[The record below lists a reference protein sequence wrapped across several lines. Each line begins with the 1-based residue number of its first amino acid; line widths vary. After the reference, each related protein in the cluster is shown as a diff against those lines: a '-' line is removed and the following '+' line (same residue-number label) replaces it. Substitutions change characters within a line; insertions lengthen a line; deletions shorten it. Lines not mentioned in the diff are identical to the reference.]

1 MHYFNHAFISGI
13 TVYTLPHTSNIYR
26 SWSFFKCKV
35 SQILVI
41 IIVQIGRY
49 ELTGRTGICPILEQF
64 WQPKIWSTEVLSLM
78 GQDGS
83 RRSMGYLVDL
93 QFCNCPPSL
102 LKNHQLWVW
111 VLYSNWILWVL
122 KSHPYIQVYS
132 AILWSGDKC
141 TNKWSSLVA
150 ELQDQQML
158 WTFSRGKNSNN
169 VILLKALAKL
179 SSYVDAGNF
188 DKINIVEVL

>member
-1 MHYFNHAFISGI
+1 
-13 TVYTLPHTSNIYR
+13 
-26 SWSFFKCKV
+26 
-35 SQILVI
+35 
-41 IIVQIGRY
+41 
-49 ELTGRTGICPILEQF
+49 
-64 WQPKIWSTEVLSLM
+64 M

-102 LKNHQLWVW
+102 LKNRQLWVW
-111 VLYSNWILWVL
+111 VLYPVVANSILQ
-122 KSHPYIQVYS
+122 SHPYIQVYS
-132 AILWSGDKC
+132 AISWSGDKC

-150 ELQDQQML
+150 IGSTDALNI
-158 WTFSRGKNSNN
+158 FKNSNN